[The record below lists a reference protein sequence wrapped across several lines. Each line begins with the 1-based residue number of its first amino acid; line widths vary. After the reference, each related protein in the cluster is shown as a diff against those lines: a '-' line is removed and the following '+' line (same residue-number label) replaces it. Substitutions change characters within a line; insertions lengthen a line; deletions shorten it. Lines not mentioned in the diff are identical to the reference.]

1 MKNLLK
7 EHNRLMQ
14 STLSLN
20 NLVNNISNESVS
32 SYLKE
37 ISSFFTSKI
46 KSLAELFTTN
56 VKDRLKFK
64 DSDKPN
70 AFIIDLKKEL
80 KNLQVFSKVPYSDIR
95 QLKVPTVIGLNT
107 DMYSASKIIIPLL
120 DKIKD
125 NSLDYLD
132 KLDVVTS
139 KLISDKDYRLKVG
152 PEELNSNTIEM
163 ITRELD
169 NGIKKAYSVKN
180 VYDMDSFGNLFPNNQ
195 TVKTVADMLV
205 NAGNSI
211 TLENMKELEARI
223 DSIVE
228 KIDVFIDQVNDKQY
242 EISKTMLKNYSDL
255 LSACSQF
262 ITSAVSVVHAYNQ
275 LAVITKNIIQVINN
289 KFGNK

>member
-1 MKNLLK
+1 MGNLLK
-7 EHNRLMQ
+7 EHNQLM
-14 STLSLN
+14 SKSLGLTN
-20 NLVNNISNESVS
+20 IVNNISNESMS

-37 ISSFFTSKI
+37 ISTFFSSKI
-46 KSLAELFTTN
+46 KTLAETFTTN

-64 DSDKPN
+64 DSDRPN
-70 AFIIDLKKEL
+70 AFIIDLKNEL
-80 KNLQVFSKVPYSDIR
+80 KNLQVFTKIPYSSIK
-95 QLKVPTVIGLNT
+95 QFKVPTVIGLNT

-120 DKIKD
+120 EKIKN

-152 PEELNSNTIEM
+152 PEELNSNTIEI
-163 ITRELD
+163 ITKELD
-169 NGIKKAYSVKN
+169 SGLKKAYNVKN

-205 NAGNSI
+205 NAGNNI
-211 TLENMKELEARI
+211 TLENMKELEKRI

-228 KIDVFIDQVNDKQY
+228 KIDVFIEQVQDQKY

-255 LSACSQF
+255 LNACSQY
-262 ITSAVSVVHAYNQ
+262 ITSATSVIHAYNQ
-275 LAVITKNIIQVINN
+275 LAVITKNIIQIVNQ
-289 KFGNK
+289 KFDK

>member
-37 ISSFFTSKI
+37 ISSFFSSKI

-107 DMYSASKIIIPLL
+107 DMYSASKVIIPLL

-152 PEELNSNTIEM
+152 PEELNSGTIEM
-163 ITRELD
+163 ITKELD
-169 NGIKKAYSVKN
+169 NSIKKVYSVKN

-211 TLENMKELEARI
+211 TLENMKELEVRI

-228 KIDVFIDQVNDKQY
+228 KIDVFIDQVNDKHY

-262 ITSAVSVVHAYNQ
+262 ITSAVSVIHAYNQ
-275 LAVITKNIIQVINN
+275 LAVITKNIIQIINN

>member
-1 MKNLLK
+1 MGNLLK
-7 EHNRLMQ
+7 EHNQLM
-14 STLSLN
+14 SKSLGLTN
-20 NLVNNISNESVS
+20 IVNNISNESMS

-37 ISSFFTSKI
+37 ISTFFSSKI
-46 KSLAELFTTN
+46 KTLAETFTTN

-64 DSDKPN
+64 DSDRPN
-70 AFIIDLKKEL
+70 AFIIDLKNEL
-80 KNLQVFSKVPYSDIR
+80 KNLQVFTKIPYSSIK
-95 QLKVPTVIGLNT
+95 QFKVPTVIGLNT

-120 DKIKD
+120 EKIKN

-152 PEELNSNTIEM
+152 PEELNSNTIEI
-163 ITRELD
+163 ITKELD
-169 NGIKKAYSVKN
+169 SGLKKAYNVKN

-205 NAGNSI
+205 NAGNNI
-211 TLENMKELEARI
+211 TLENMKELEKRI

-228 KIDVFIDQVNDKQY
+228 KIDVFIEQVQDQKY

-255 LSACSQF
+255 LNACSRY
-262 ITSAVSVVHAYNQ
+262 ITSATSVIHAYNQ
-275 LAVITKNIIQVINN
+275 LAVITKNIIQIVNQ
-289 KFGNK
+289 KFDK